1 MGVARKPQKGVL
13 RHPDT
18 PGCGIDI
25 AVVESKPVA
34 DGAVVRF
41 RESAQ
46 TVANFFLHTIIDSV
60 SGHSRVAR

>member
-1 MGVARKPQKGVL
+1 MGVARKPQEGVL
-13 RHPDT
+13 HHPYT

-25 AVVESKPVA
+25 AVDESKPVA
-34 DGAVVRF
+34 DGVVVRF

-46 TVANFFLHTIIDSV
+46 SVANIYLHTIIDSV